1 VKTLLFA
8 ALLVASAMAQTPAF
22 DVVSVK
28 PLGPKDHFGPQL
40 GCTGERFESARPLIE
55 VLNWAFD
62 VEPYQLIGIPDWD
75 PRAFYPGIA
84 PGLYRIDAIASHPV
98 TDAECKVMVQQLLK
112 DRYKMIAHR
121 ESRETPVYALV
132 VAKNGPKMVKADGNP
147 GVRVLINGRPLG
159 IAPGAPKDLEAPS
172 GWSMDRL
179 AVLLRNGVDRPVF
192 NRTGLEGLYKIDL
205 SFSRPGANPGN
216 LPLEAGPEVM
226 TALPEQL
233 GLRLESVKAPIDVVV
248 IDHIEKPDAN

>member
-1 VKTLLFA
+1 MRTLFFA
-8 ALLVASAMAQTPAF
+8 VLLAAGAMAQTPAF

-40 GCTGERFESARPLIE
+40 GCTGERFESARPLTE
-55 VLNWAFD
+55 VLIWAFD

-75 PRAFYPGIA
+75 PRVFYSGAP
-84 PGLYRIDAIASHPV
+84 PGLYRIDAVASHPV

-112 DRYKMIAHR
+112 DRYKMVAHR
-121 ESRETPVYALV
+121 ESREIPVYALV
-132 VAKNGPKMVKADGNP
+132 AAKNGPKMAKADGNP
-147 GVRVLINGRPLG
+147 GVRVVINGRPLG
-159 IAPGAPKDLEAPS
+159 IAAGTPKDMEAPS

-179 AVLLRNGVDRPVF
+179 AEFLRIGVDRPVI

-205 SFSRPGANPGN
+205 SFSRPGANPAN
-216 LPLEAGPEVM
+216 LPPEAGPEVM

-233 GLRLESVKAPIDVVV
+233 GLRLESVRAPVEMVV